1 MTYPRVSQLSHIKKK
16 KKQRT
21 SVIKKRRKRYQGR
34 MIKRVEARKVE
45 NLEKESNDMQ
55 RRPPGHEQK
64 KYFNC
69 KIKHLTIP
77 SQ

>member
-1 MTYPRVSQLSHIKKK
+1 
-16 KKQRT
+16 
-21 SVIKKRRKRYQGR
+21 